1 METLVAQLLSS
12 ADRSAGKLSEADLE
26 ERAAA
31 VFREAAGTGTLDRV
45 RLYNLLA
52 DRHVRGRAAQRTSH
66 LAFSHQRL
74 AVVASGSSQQPGRKG
89 CPLAHRLCC

>member
-12 ADRSAGKLSEADLE
+12 ADRSGGKLSEADLE

-52 DRHVRGRAAQRTSH
+52 DRHVRGRTAQHASH
-66 LAFSHQRL
+66 PCLQSPEVGRGS
-74 AVVASGSSQQPGRKG
+74 VA
-89 CPLAHRLCC
+89 L